1 MKSDTDWNPPYSAFQ
16 TAVAL
21 AEHRAEEGEG
31 GKTLLTEEHLR
42 EVIELCRSFKKYF
55 SELHGSEGK
64 RAFNRGERLDS
75 LLKALEED
83 S

>member
-1 MKSDTDWNPPYSAFQ
+1 LKSCTDYVTYSAFQ

-31 GKTLLTEEHLR
+31 GKTLLTEDHLR
-42 EVIELCRSFKKYF
+42 EVVELCRSFKKYF
-55 SELHGSEGK
+55 SELHGSEGE
-64 RAFNRGERLDS
+64 RAYYRGERLDS
-75 LLKALEED
+75 LAKAVEED

>member
-1 MKSDTDWNPPYSAFQ
+1 MVPAFQ

-42 EVIELCRSFKKYF
+42 EVIQQYRSFKSYF
-55 SELHGSEGK
+55 SDLHGPEGK
-64 RAFNRGERLDS
+64 RAWNRGERLDS
-75 LLKALEED
+75 VMKAIEENF
-83 S
+83 

>member
-1 MKSDTDWNPPYSAFQ
+1 M
-16 TAVAL
+16 
-21 AEHRAEEGEG
+21 EGEG

-42 EVIELCRSFKKYF
+42 EVIELCRSFKKYC
-55 SELHGSEGK
+55 SDLHGSEGK
-64 RAFNRGERLDS
+64 RAYNRGERLDS